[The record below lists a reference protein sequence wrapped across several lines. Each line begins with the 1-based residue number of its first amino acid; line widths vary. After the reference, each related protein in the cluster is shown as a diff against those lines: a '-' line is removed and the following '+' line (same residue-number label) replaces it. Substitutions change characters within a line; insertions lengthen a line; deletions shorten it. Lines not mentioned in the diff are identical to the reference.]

1 MNQAALSQCRY
12 HSDHQARWQ
21 CESCQLDLCLECRPF
36 AERLPDPVHCPLCN
50 QVMQDLEIGAPF
62 WTRPH
67 RLLAYPSTRIILALL
82 AALAVISM
90 LLPPGFGRVAF
101 SLPAFVALSWLAFHA
116 LIQSVSGDD
125 SAPEVDQLKSFDQV
139 RNFAL
144 FLVVISPYALI
155 MTLTYLIGPL
165 WFRIAALMLIAVAMP
180 ASIMIIHG
188 DDRLD
193 SAFNHARIIDL
204 IKALDHAYAILAGF
218 VFMLLAI
225 PAILSSLLDGLIPAW
240 INRGLL
246 VALLGYGF
254 LVGMHLIGHALFQY
268 RRQFDAI
275 NADQNQDLTAE
286 KVEPEQALTNAR
298 IQTREQQHNDAR
310 WTLGQALAHY
320 PNHAELNR
328 QFEQL
333 LVEAGD
339 DSELHSHLERRL
351 LKLVN
356 DGQDELATDSLLRNR
371 KMLGQWLPKSP
382 RVRHVIASVL
392 AERGQ
397 PRDALKLLL
406 TLPKDAPKY
415 QFLAEACLLAAK
427 ILEQHMDD
435 RQAADKLRGYV
446 RKRFPGRSAQWEQDD
461 V

>member
-12 HSDHQARWQ
+12 HSDHDARWR
-21 CESCQLDLCLECRPF
+21 CEPCQLDLCLECRPF
-36 AERLPDPVHCPLCN
+36 AERLPDPVNCPLCN
-50 QVMQDLEIGAPF
+50 QVMEDLEIGAPF

-67 RLLAYPSTRIILALL
+67 RLLTYPLTRIILALL
-82 AALAVISM
+82 AALAIISM
-90 LLPPGFGRVAF
+90 LLPPGFALVAF
-101 SLPAFVALSWLAFHA
+101 SLPAFIALSWLAFQV
-116 LIQSVSGDD
+116 LIRSGCGDD
-125 SAPEVDQLKSFDQV
+125 TAPEVEQLKSFDQL

-144 FLVVISPYALI
+144 FLVVVSAYALV
-155 MTLTYLIGPL
+155 MTLAYLIGPI
-165 WFRIAALMLIAVAMP
+165 WFRIAALLLIAVVMP
-180 ASIMIIHG
+180 ASIMILHG
-188 DDRLD
+188 DERLD
-193 SAFNHARIIDL
+193 SSFNHARIVDL
-204 IKALDHAYAILAGF
+204 IKALGHAYAILAGF
-218 VFMLLAI
+218 VFVLLAV

-254 LVGMHLIGHALFQY
+254 LVGVHLIGHALFQY

-275 NADQNQDLTAE
+275 NADQGHLPAE
-286 KVEPEQALTNAR
+286 KVEPEQALTSAR

-310 WTLGQALAHY
+310 WTLGQALTHY
-320 PNHAELNR
+320 PNHTELNR

-333 LVEAGD
+333 LVAAGD
-339 DSELHSHLERRL
+339 DGELHSHLERRL

-356 DGQDELATDSLLRNR
+356 DGQEELATDTLLRNR
-371 KMLGQWLPKSP
+371 KALGKWLPKSP

-392 AERGQ
+392 AEREQ

-435 RQAADKLRGYV
+435 RPAADKLRGYV
-446 RKRFPGRSAQWEQDD
+446 RKRFPGRSAQWEQGDT
-461 V
+461 